1 MSVPQRD
8 DGDPGGRQREPVF
21 NSLPPGVLIVALP
34 IILAQLVSW
43 TLPEAGRWIFEACVV
58 AIAGPGVQ
66 LAPQPLGPYFPL
78 IGHVLV
84 HFGML
89 HIAMNLVILVSMGRT
104 VCTSLGWGRRGTTGF
119 IALFV
124 LSSIAGAVAQIVMN
138 GGEQMLMA
146 GASTGVSG
154 VLVAGGW
161 AMGGYRGMLRFA
173 LPWIGVNLLLG
184 LLGMAWP
191 IPVGWAAH
199 IGGAV
204 AGAILFPFIQAIFRD
219 A

>member
-1 MSVPQRD
+1 MSVPERD
-8 DGDPGGRQREPVF
+8 GGGREPIF

-43 TLPEAGRWIFEACVV
+43 MVPEAGSWIFEASVLAV
-58 AIAGPGVQ
+58 AGPGLQ
-66 LAPQPLGPYFPL
+66 LAPQPLGPLVPY

-84 HFGML
+84 HFGVL
-89 HIAMNLVILVSMGRT
+89 HLAMNLVILVSMGRA
-104 VCTSLGWGRRGTTGF
+104 VCNALGWGRRATLGF
-119 IALFV
+119 VVLFV
-124 LSSIAGAVAQIVMN
+124 LCSIAGAVTQLLVS
-138 GGEQMLMA
+138 GGEQMLMG

-199 IGGAV
+199 IGGAI
-204 AGAILFPFIQAIFRD
+204 AGAILFPLIQAFFRD
-219 A
+219 D